1 MSQLHKLSVDELYRE
16 IGANAEG
23 LSGAEVRHRQDRFG
37 PNELRVRQD
46 VPEIVKFLLQFR
58 NFFALLL
65 IFGGGL
71 AIIAEHL
78 DPGQGNLYIAIALFS
93 VVLLNAVF
101 TYLQEH
107 QSERILESFRQMLP
121 AMVTVVRDRQT
132 SEVAA
137 VELVPGDIII
147 LREGDRAPADGRI
160 LSANEF
166 KVDQS
171 SLTGES
177 EPQLL
182 GPEFGHE
189 NILESRNM
197 VFSGTLVQNGEA
209 RVLVCGTGIST

>member
-65 IFGGGL
+65 RFGGGL

-160 LSANEF
+160 MSANEV

-177 EPQLL
+177 EPQLDVAV
-182 GPEFGHE
+182 G
-189 NILESRNM
+189 
-197 VFSGTLVQNGEA
+197 A
-209 RVLVCGTGIST
+209 

>member
-1 MSQLHKLSVDELYRE
+1 MSDVHKLSLDDLFRE
-16 IGANAEG
+16 MDANGAG
-23 LSGAEVRHRQDRFG
+23 LTQADVSRRQTDFG

-65 IFGGGL
+65 IFGGTL
-71 AIIAEHL
+71 ALFAEHL
-78 DPGQGNLYIAIALFS
+78 DPGQGNLYIAIALFA

-101 TYLQEH
+101 TYLQER
-107 QSERILESFRQMLP
+107 QSERIMESFARMLP
-121 AMVTVVRDRQT
+121 AMVTVVRDGQT

-137 VELVPGDIII
+137 VELVPGDVMV
-147 LREGDRAPADGRI
+147 LREGDRVPADGRI

-182 GPEFGHE
+182 GP
-189 NILESRNM
+189 
-197 VFSGTLVQNGEA
+197 
-209 RVLVCGTGIST
+209 